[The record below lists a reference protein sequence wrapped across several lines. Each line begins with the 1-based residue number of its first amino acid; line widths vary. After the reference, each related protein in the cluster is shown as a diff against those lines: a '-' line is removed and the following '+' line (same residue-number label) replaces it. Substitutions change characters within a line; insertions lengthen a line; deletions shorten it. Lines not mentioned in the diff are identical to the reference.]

1 VSLPGRT
8 LPDMRHDPQ
17 TTAWLDQ
24 EDAHTAR
31 LVREHRFTVTSVFPC
46 DPDDPDDTCEPG
58 GPHAPPFGYTTG
70 LFGLGHPELVV
81 VGLGQSDAHALLT
94 RAAELVIGGRD
105 LVPGEHLTWPD
116 RPDGLVVEALP
127 NPDEILFCA
136 NRFYRR
142 PDEFSVP
149 GLQLTWQHRDGTWP
163 WDPAYPCGPECQPRP
178 GTWRA

>member
-1 VSLPGRT
+1 MGS
-8 LPDMRHDPQ
+8 DPQ

-31 LVREHRFTVTSVFPC
+31 LIREHRFTVTYVFPC
-46 DPDDPDDTCEPG
+46 DPEDEHDLDEPDG
-58 GPHAPPFGYTTG
+58 PPFGYTTG

-81 VGLGQSDAHALLT
+81 VGLGQLTTHAVLT
-94 RAAELVIGGRD
+94 RAAELVLDGRD

-116 RPDGLVVEALP
+116 RPDGLVVEVLP
-127 NPDEILFCA
+127 NPGEVLFCA
-136 NRFYRR
+136 NRFYQR

-149 GLQLTWQHRDGTWP
+149 AYQLAWQHRDGTWP
-163 WDPAYPCGPECQPRP
+163 WDADHLCGCQPRP